1 MRIFVTGSTGFIGRR
16 TVLALHS
23 HGHQVV
29 ALVRT
34 YERARELP
42 RGIRAVPGDVTRP
55 DSFKSALVGCDAVI
69 HLAAAMTLGAS
80 RTERERLTRINVDG
94 ARALREAAGVA
105 GVARFVHVSHAS
117 AYGNRGNS
125 PVREGE
131 RPDTAVADTFAGATR
146 ARAQV
151 EAMDAAGES
160 GVIVVVPGQVY
171 DPATPQP
178 ADPEFALWRGERFWI
193 VSGAQALRNW
203 TPVERLAQSLRDV
216 VEHGAPGAVYH
227 LAGPALT
234 VRDLAAGSPGGPF
247 KLWVPSGLTGLLA
260 QALRTV
266 WPAQAE
272 RWRCRAGVT
281 RLLDT
286 ARATAELGW
295 ADLTRDALA

>member
-16 TVLALHS
+16 VVTALLG

-55 DSFKSALVGCDAVI
+55 DSFRSALPGCDAVI
-69 HLAAAMTLGAS
+69 HLAAAMTFGPS
-80 RTERERLTRINVDG
+80 RTERERVTRINVEG
-94 ARALREAAGVA
+94 ARAVREAAGAA
-105 GVARFVHVSHAS
+105 GVGRFVHVSHVS
-117 AYGNRGNS
+117 AYGDRGGS

-131 RPDTAVADTFAGATR
+131 RPDPAVADTFAGATR

-151 EAMDAAGES
+151 EAMDAAAAS
-160 GVIVVVPGQVY
+160 GVIVVVPGQAY

-178 ADPEFALWRGERFWI
+178 ADPEFVFRRGERFW
-193 VSGAQALRNW
+193 VLSGAQALRNW
-203 TPVERLAQSLRDV
+203 IPVEHLAQGLRDV
-216 VEHGAPGAVYH
+216 VERGTPGVVYH
-227 LAGPALT
+227 LAGQART
-234 VRDLAAGSPGGPF
+234 VRDMAADPQPF
-247 KLWVPSGLTGLLA
+247 KLWVPSSFSRLMA
-260 QALRTV
+260 AALRNI

-272 RWRCRAGVT
+272 RWRARAGVT

-286 ARATAELGW
+286 SRANAELG
-295 ADLTRDALA
+295 ALTRDATR